1 MVIVLEKH
9 ITPEQKRDLR
19 NYLETKGYQ
28 VREIVGQEETI
39 FGAVGIPR
47 VDPREVELLPGV
59 QRVIPIS
66 KPYKLASRELKKEDT
81 IVPVGPIKVGGKRIV
96 VIAGPCA
103 VESREQILE
112 TARIVRSSGAV
123 ALRGGAF
130 KPRTSPYSFQG
141 LGEEGLKYLKEA
153 GETYGMPIVTEVVAT
168 EYVDLMESYVD
179 LFQIGARNMQNF
191 ELLKKVGRT
200 GKPVLLK
207 RGLSATIEEWLMAA
221 EYLLAHGTDHVI
233 LCERGIRTFE
243 TYTRNTLD
251 ISAIPVIKKLSHLPI
266 LVDPSHATGIRE
278 KVSPVALAAIAAGAD
293 GLIIEVHPDPSKAL
307 SDGAQSLFPE
317 QFEKLMRDIE
327 VLAPVVGKEV
337 AKLPSLEQERKE
349 GAQIEK
355 GEYAGSRWRLHSIA
369 VDRPVPY
376 GQIPRIAFQG
386 ERGAYSEMA
395 TLNYFHFEVETLPQ
409 RSFQDV
415 FDAVLEGK
423 VEYGIVPLENSLAG
437 SIHENYDLFLRYPD
451 IKIVGETKLR
461 IVHSLIGLP
470 DATIEGIRKV
480 FSHPQ
485 GLAQCARFLDEHP
498 YMEKVPFYDTAGSVA
513 HVAKEGKKE
522 YAAIAHEGAAR
533 IYGMKVLKSG
543 IETNPLNYTR
553 FAILARAELEVGETP
568 NKASIVFSTP
578 DKPGSLFRCM
588 KVLADRNLNM
598 KKLESRPI
606 PGKPWQYMFYVD
618 LELPEDLG
626 IFQEAIAEIGALSED
641 EVRVLGLYRASN

>member
-369 VDRPVPY
+369 VDRPVPS

-543 IETNPLNYTR
+543 IETNPLNYPR